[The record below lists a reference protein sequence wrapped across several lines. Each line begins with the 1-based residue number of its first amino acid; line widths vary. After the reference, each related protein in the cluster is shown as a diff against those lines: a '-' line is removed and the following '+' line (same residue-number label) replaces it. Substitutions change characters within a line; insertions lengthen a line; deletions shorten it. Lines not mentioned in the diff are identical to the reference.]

1 MVFKEGLDL
10 CLNYFS
16 GFSKNTDSP
25 EHWDLQVFLAAV
37 LLKACA
43 SWALG
48 LVTPGTQALE
58 TLLPQA
64 PTAPHSL
71 LLLSQAMQAGFCYLG
86 G

>member
-1 MVFKEGLDL
+1 MPPGHLAGMGLWWL
-10 CLNYFS
+10 LH
-16 GFSKNTDSP
+16 P
-25 EHWDLQVFLAAV
+25 LLPWDLQVFLAAV

-43 SWALG
+43 GWALG
-48 LVTPGTQALE
+48 LVTPGTQVLE
-58 TLLPQA
+58 TLLRQA

>member
-1 MVFKEGLDL
+1 MVVKEGLNL
-10 CLNYFS
+10 CLSYFS

-25 EHWDLQVFLAAV
+25 GHWDLQVSLAAV

-43 SWALG
+43 GWGWALG
-48 LVTPGTQALE
+48 LVTQASK

-64 PTAPHSL
+64 PAAPHSL